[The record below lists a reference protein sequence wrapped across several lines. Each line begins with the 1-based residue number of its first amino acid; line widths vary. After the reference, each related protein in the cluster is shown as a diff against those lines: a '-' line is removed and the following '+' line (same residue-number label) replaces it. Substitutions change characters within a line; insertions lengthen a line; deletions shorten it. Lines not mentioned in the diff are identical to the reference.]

1 MIFGFADSLQV
12 KMQIL
17 NIPIPTEFLQMAPY
31 IVTIIVLAGLVGR
44 VHPPAA
50 DGSPYIKQ

>member
-17 NIPIPTEFLQMAPY
+17 NIPVPTEFLQMAPY
-31 IVTIIVLAGLVGR
+31 LVTIIVLAGLVGK
-44 VHPPAA
+44 VHTPAA
-50 DGSPYIKQ
+50 DGLPYEKQ